1 MSSLFVYHVSSPQV
15 PDKVLNH
22 LEDIASTLAEHGVA
36 LEHRDGAAPIKPGAS
51 REEVIN
57 ACRGPL
63 DTLMTER
70 GYATFEVIS
79 LDSNQAP
86 VDQAYSA
93 LLDEHVHDEDE
104 LRLFVAGRGLLN
116 LHIGDYVY
124 ALLCE
129 RNDLVA
135 VPAGTRQWFDMGER
149 PYLIALRLF
158 KGTSGSLA
166 KLTGDPI
173 SGQFQRLDD

>member
-1 MSSLFVYHVSSPQV
+1 MSSLFVYHVASTQV

-22 LEDIASTLAEHGVA
+22 LEDIASTLAEQGVV
-36 LEHRDGAAPIKPGAS
+36 LERWDGAATIKPGAS
-51 REEVIN
+51 REEVVN
-57 ACRGPL
+57 ACRASL

-70 GYATFEVIS
+70 GYARLEVVS
-79 LDSNQAP
+79 VDSNQAP
-86 VDQAYSA
+86 IDEVHSA
-93 LLDEHVHDEDE
+93 LLDEHVHDQDE
-104 LRLFVAGRGLLN
+104 LRLFAAGRGLLH

-149 PYLIALRLF
+149 PYLLAIRLF
-158 KGTSGSLA
+158 KGTDGGQA
-166 KLTGDPI
+166 KMTGDPI